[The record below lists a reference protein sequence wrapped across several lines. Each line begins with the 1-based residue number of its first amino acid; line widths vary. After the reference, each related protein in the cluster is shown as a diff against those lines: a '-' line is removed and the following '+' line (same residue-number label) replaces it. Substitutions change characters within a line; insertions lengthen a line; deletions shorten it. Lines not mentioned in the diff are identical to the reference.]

1 MAKETCK
8 HCGKEIGFTSQVKL
22 IDGTFICKDCYK
34 KAGEVFHNMVH
45 GYAAYDKLL
54 REQERN
60 DKIYEKI
67 LKGQKKV

>member
-34 KAGEVFHNMVH
+34 RQEKCSTTWYMVMRH
-45 GYAAYDKLL
+45 TISCCGTGTQ
-54 REQERN
+54 R
-60 DKIYEKI
+60 
-67 LKGQKKV
+67 